1 MGYENITVPFRDWN
15 VVREIGSGSF
25 GKVFEIRRDRY
36 GIVERSAMKV
46 IAVPQ
51 DPNEI
56 RTFLRDG
63 YAPETLRKMYDGSRA
78 SVLEEYQTMIKLKDC
93 PNIVRCEDIEIV
105 MDPDGIGS
113 KIYIRMELLTP
124 MREYDKMRS
133 FNEAEVIKLG
143 SDICNMLV
151 RCEAEGVVHR
161 DIKPGNIMVS
171 GQGDYKL
178 GDFGIARSMD
188 QSTITTRIGTMN
200 YIAPE
205 VYNGKKYGH
214 AADIYSLGLV
224 IYWLLNNRRMPFFPQ
239 NDSEINS
246 SSAATAQQLRMMGK
260 PIPRPVNGGTG
271 IAGAVLKA
279 LAYDP
284 GDRYQSAM
292 EFGNE
297 IRRCLPSERLSER
310 LSGSENEITERLIIK
325 DNDKTDRFPQDPV
338 NVQMKTQ
345 PLYKEEDRR
354 MHFKGE
360 TDIKGNAERRF
371 RETKKEAD
379 GYKPDLTA
387 NENIS
392 AAKIKERATKRPA
405 QKKRYLGGIIFA
417 ACALLVLLCVLFVM
431 KFVKNGKIFPNLA
444 GNGKDSAALPTD
456 EKVES
461 GQESAVEKISIGD
474 TYIFGSYEQ
483 DDNAQDGTEAIEWI
497 VLDKSENEQKIL
509 LISKYALDGK
519 KFEGESSKAT
529 WDTCSLRSWL
539 NYDFYNQAFS
549 EKERNRIKET
559 TVKAEWNREFDVN
572 PGKDTLNKVFLLSR
586 KEAEMYFSGQSARR
600 CRCTY
605 YGYTADVAQN
615 EGEDACNW
623 WLRSPGKSEREVAY
637 INYNGEFGSKEVY
650 AHLAVRPA
658 IWISIESIISEDSPE
673 SGESPLDSRVDSN
686 PLDDI
691 FFGTGN

>member
-284 GDRYQSAM
+284 KDRYQSAL
-292 EFGNE
+292 EFGDA
-297 IRRCLPSERLSER
+297 IRNC
-310 LSGSENEITERLIIK
+310 
-325 DNDKTDRFPQDPV
+325 F
-338 NVQMKTQ
+338 
-345 PLYKEEDRR
+345 
-354 MHFKGE
+354 
-360 TDIKGNAERRF
+360 
-371 RETKKEAD
+371 
-379 GYKPDLTA
+379 
-387 NENIS
+387 S
-392 AAKIKERATKRPA
+392 A
-405 QKKRYLGGIIFA
+405 
-417 ACALLVLLCVLFVM
+417 
-431 KFVKNGKIFPNLA
+431 GK
-444 GNGKDSAALPTD
+444 S
-456 EKVES
+456 
-461 GQESAVEKISIGD
+461 
-474 TYIFGSYEQ
+474 
-483 DDNAQDGTEAIEWI
+483 
-497 VLDKSENEQKIL
+497 
-509 LISKYALDGK
+509 
-519 KFEGESSKAT
+519 
-529 WDTCSLRSWL
+529 
-539 NYDFYNQAFS
+539 S
-549 EKERNRIKET
+549 EKSHVFENDTPEVFIRN
-559 TVKAEWNREFDVN
+559 
-572 PGKDTLNKVFLLSR
+572 
-586 KEAEMYFSGQSARR
+586 
-600 CRCTY
+600 
-605 YGYTADVAQN
+605 TADVFP
-615 EGEDACNW
+615 
-623 WLRSPGKSEREVAY
+623 LRA
-637 INYNGEFGSKEVY
+637 
-650 AHLAVRPA
+650 A
-658 IWISIESIISEDSPE
+658 
-673 SGESPLDSRVDSN
+673 
-686 PLDDI
+686 
-691 FFGTGN
+691 

>member
-56 RTFLRDG
+56 RTYLRDG

-124 MREYDKMRS
+124 MREYNKLRS
-133 FNEAEVIKLG
+133 FSEAEVIKLG

-284 GDRYQSAM
+284 GDRYQSAL

-310 LSGSENEITERLIIK
+310 LSGSENDITERLIIK

-392 AAKIKERATKRPA
+392 AAKIKERATKRSA
-405 QKKRYLGGIIFA
+405 LKKRYLGGIIFA
-417 ACALLVLLCVLFVM
+417 TCALLVLFCVLFVM
-431 KFVKNGKIFPNLA
+431 KLVKNGRILPDLA
-444 GNGKDSAALPTD
+444 SNGKDSDTLSTD

-474 TYIFGSYEQ
+474 TYIFGSYEQDDNAQDGTEAMQ

-519 KFEGESSKAT
+519 KFEGESEYAA

-559 TVKAEWNREFDVN
+559 TVTVDKNQDSVTDSREY
-572 PGKDTLNKVFLLSR
+572 TLNKVFLLSR
-586 KEAEMYFSGQSARR
+586 NEAEKYFPEPSARI
-600 CRCTY
+600 CKCTY
-605 YGYTADVAQN
+605 YGYKTGVTKYGSD
-615 EGEDACNW
+615 DACDW
-623 WLRSPGKSEREVAY
+623 WLRSTGQNWEEAAY
-637 INYNGEFGSKEVY
+637 INYYGELEFKEIY

-658 IWISIESIISEDSPE
+658 IWISIESIISEDSVE
-673 SGESPLDSRVDSN
+673 SVVDSK
-686 PLDDI
+686 P
-691 FFGTGN
+691 